1 MTGRPAW
8 PSPKRS
14 PAARVAV
21 AIVAPAVATGLGVL
35 LQPERE
41 LGATSIYL
49 LAVVVAS
56 AIGGRAAGLAASI
69 LGFLSLNF
77 FFTEPLHTFEVADR
91 EDVTALV
98 VFLIVALI
106 VGSLVAR
113 IVDER
118 ERAARR
124 EQEASLQ
131 SYLAT
136 KLLASE
142 PLERVLGD
150 FAAALLDPLRLERC
164 EIRASIGERAVE
176 VSRERPRP
184 ADGSVVEVPLEV
196 GGERVGS
203 ILVTRRSEFGK
214 IVGEDRR
221 LLDAAAGQLTGALTR
236 IRLDDQVSASRVDI
250 QTNEARAALFSS
262 VTHDL
267 RTPLASIKAGVTTLL
282 DPAVAVPPVERD
294 DLLRTILEETD
305 RLNRL
310 VGNLLDLARVRAGAI
325 APAKQPVALDEVV
338 DSVLHRLAPA
348 LEHVRVR
355 TMFRDVQ
362 DVPADPIQID
372 QVVTNLLENAVRFS
386 PRGGEIV
393 VGVAPWRGAVQV
405 RVTDQGPGIAEAD
418 RERVFETFYRGD
430 ERGGSGLGLSISR
443 AIVGAHGGR
452 IWVEGAPTGGAS
464 VVFELPAHD
473 ATAVDAEADR

>member
-1 MTGRPAW
+1 
-8 PSPKRS
+8 
-14 PAARVAV
+14 VAV
-21 AIVAPAVATGLGVL
+21 GVVAPAVATGLGVL

-56 AIGGRAAGLAASI
+56 AIGGRAAGLAASM

-118 ERAARR
+118 ARAARR

-136 KLLASE
+136 KLLAAE

-164 EIRASIGERAVE
+164 EIRASIGDRTVQ

-203 ILVTRRSEFGK
+203 ILVTRRPELGE

-236 IRLDDQVSASRVDI
+236 IRLDEQVSASRVEI

-282 DPAVAVPPVERD
+282 DPTAAVPPVERD

-348 LEHVRVR
+348 FEHVRVR
-355 TMFRDVQ
+355 TMFRDVP

-393 VGVAPWRGAVQV
+393 VGVSPWQGAVQV
-405 RVTDQGPGIAEAD
+405 RVTDQGPGIAAAD

-443 AIVGAHGGR
+443 AIVRAHGGR

-464 VVFELPAHD
+464 VVFELPGHA